1 MSYLNDERVAKML
14 EKMQRDIEEIK
25 STMKL
30 FILQSRKEIAQELN
44 KEMSSPQKKLAYTLT
59 DGNHGAYDIAQT
71 IKVSITSIHRW
82 WREWERSGLLTR
94 TERKGKSVLQK
105 KFSLEE
111 IGIDVPDISSIQSS
125 DSAIREIPDREK
137 LQSILRDSNMF
148 KDNAAL
154 REFAEKV
161 FDMKILTNTT
171 EDLIDRIA
179 DLFLSSPK
187 IKQLMFMQALRQQ
200 AECTGSN
207 FKDYFEFWE
216 KHIKSEI

>member
-1 MSYLNDERVAKML
+1 ML
-14 EKMQRDIEEIK
+14 EKIQRDIEEIK

-44 KEMSSPQKKLAYTLT
+44 KEMNSPQKKLAYTLT

-71 IKVSITSIHRW
+71 IKVSITTIHRW
-82 WREWERSGLLTR
+82 WRDWERSGLLTR
-94 TERKGKSVLQK
+94 TERNGKSVLQK
-105 KFSLEE
+105 RFSLEE
-111 IGIDVPDISSIQSS
+111 IGIEVPDISSIQSS
-125 DSAIREIPDREK
+125 ENEIREIPNREK

-154 REFAEKV
+154 REFAERV
-161 FDMKILTNTT
+161 FDMKIPTNTT

>member
-1 MSYLNDERVAKML
+1 ML